1 MDALG
6 LRFVGPQAPRG
17 RQADPWPSELPEG
30 SKNVPMFHST
40 QQTPATATRQLDF
53 VFASESIADR
63 VQVRALNEIAEWGP
77 SDHCRIVIDVAS
89 MHRPSNLTPGADP
102 LAKLQG
108 GIRNRSVR

>member
-1 MDALG
+1 MRL
-6 LRFVGPQAPRG
+6 QA
-17 RQADPWPSELPEG
+17 AAFDPHP
-30 SKNVPMFHST
+30 
-40 QQTPATATRQLDF
+40 
-53 VFASESIADR
+53 
-63 VQVRALNEIAEWGP
+63 NEIAEWGP